1 MRIRNVAVLA
11 PDPVSPFELGV
22 ACEVWGTDRSAQ
34 GLPRSDFAVVR
45 WQRGPVATT
54 VGFGIDTPYRLD
66 RADAADLL
74 IVPSW
79 PDPDVPPPPAV
90 CRALR
95 AAVERG
101 AWVAGFCT
109 GVFALA
115 YAGLLDGRRATT
127 HWFHADRFAAL
138 FPEIELDA
146 AVLYVAE
153 GPVMTSAGTSAAID
167 LSLHILRITEGPEVA
182 NALARRMVVPPHRE
196 GGQAQFIDLP
206 VPTCDSL
213 APLLE
218 WMTEHLDRELS
229 VEELAHRALMSPR
242 TFARRFRAET
252 GTTPHHWLVGQRVLH
267 AQRLLETTDADVEAV
282 ARLCGF
288 GNAATLRHHFAARV
302 GTSPTRYRQTFHC
315 ATPAGDSAVP
325 VTVAAGHR

>member
-11 PDPVSPFELGV
+11 PNPVSVFELGV
-22 ACEVWGTDRSAQ
+22 ACEVFGTDRSAQ
-34 GLPRSDFAVVR
+34 GLPRKDFAVVR
-45 WQRGPVATT
+45 WQRGPLATT
-54 VGFGIDTPYRLD
+54 AGFAIDTPHRLD

-79 PDPDVPPPPAV
+79 PDAATPPPPAV
-90 CRALR
+90 CRTLR
-95 AAVERG
+95 AAVARG
-101 AWVAGFCT
+101 AWVAGFCS

-115 YAGLLDGRRATT
+115 HAGLLAGRRATT
-127 HWFHADRFAAL
+127 HWFYADRFAAQ
-138 FPEIELDA
+138 FPEIELDP

-167 LSLHILRITEGPEVA
+167 LCLHVLRVTDGPEVA
-182 NALARRMVVPPHRE
+182 NAIARRMVVPPHRE
-196 GGQAQFIDLP
+196 GGQAQYVELP

-218 WMTEHLDRELS
+218 WMTEHLDAEQS
-229 VEELAHRALMSPR
+229 VEELARRALMSPR

-267 AQRLLETTDADVEAV
+267 AQRLLETTDHDVEAV
-282 ARLCGF
+282 ARSCGF
-288 GNAATLRHHFAARV
+288 GNAATLRHHFNARV
-302 GTSPTRYRQTFHC
+302 GTSPTRYRRTFNRVIL
-315 ATPAGDSAVP
+315 AS
-325 VTVAAGHR
+325 